1 VERLN
6 NFSESLTLGF
16 LVSEGEMYETLGEVQ
31 EEISDATRSIVQ
43 WQIAALL
50 ISLVI
55 VFIAVYAISGRI
67 TAGLSALASAA
78 RALQN
83 KDYSVRVKI
92 PSKDE
97 VGAVGTAFN
106 RMAEEISYH
115 TENLEK
121 LVEERTGKLETA
133 NKEIVA
139 LNKRLQNENLR
150 LGAELDVAKRIQ
162 EMVLPRRSELEGIAQ
177 IEIAAYMEPAD
188 EVGGDYY
195 DVLHDGGRVKV
206 GIGDVTG
213 HGLESGVLMLM
224 VQSVARAL
232 QEKGDNDPIAFLE
245 VLNRALYKNIARTN
259 SDKHMTLAFVDYED
273 GKVTLSGQHEEVLII
288 RANGDVERIDTVELG
303 FPVGLEAD
311 IAPFVQTEVLNFG
324 PDDVLLLHTDGV
336 TEAENPDGVLY
347 GFDRMCACAKANAGK
362 PAKAIIEAILAE
374 VKAHIDTQKM
384 FDDITLVVM
393 KHR

>member
-1 VERLN
+1 
-6 NFSESLTLGF
+6 
-16 LVSEGEMYETLGEVQ
+16 M
-31 EEISDATRSIVQ
+31 
-43 WQIAALL
+43 
-50 ISLVI
+50 
-55 VFIAVYAISGRI
+55 
-67 TAGLSALASAA
+67 
-78 RALQN
+78 
-83 KDYSVRVKI
+83 
-92 PSKDE
+92 
-97 VGAVGTAFN
+97 
-106 RMAEEISYH
+106 
-115 TENLEK
+115 
-121 LVEERTGKLETA
+121 
-133 NKEIVA
+133 
-139 LNKRLQNENLR
+139 
-150 LGAELDVAKRIQ
+150 
-162 EMVLPRRSELEGIAQ
+162 
-177 IEIAAYMEPAD
+177 
-188 EVGGDYY
+188 
-195 DVLHDGGRVKV
+195 
-206 GIGDVTG
+206 
-213 HGLESGVLMLM
+213 
-224 VQSVARAL
+224 
-232 QEKGDNDPIAFLE
+232 
-245 VLNRALYKNIARTN
+245 LNRALYKNIARTN